1 MTSPMSPDDAQR
13 WLDDWE
19 SNASTKLALAR
30 QLAEQVA
37 QVSLT
42 AANQDGSV
50 EVTVDSAGAMTGLR
64 LSEATRKRPADELSQ
79 EILTVMR
86 RAQAKLAARVG
97 DIAATT
103 VGADSESGRAL
114 VATFEQRYPVEITDE
129 PDRDIGLGRDSEFG
143 SATDWRGRGR

>member
-1 MTSPMSPDDAQR
+1 MAGPMSPEDAQR

-19 SNASTKLALAR
+19 SSAPTKLAQAR

-37 QVSLT
+37 QLSLT

-50 EVTVDSAGAMTGLR
+50 EVTVDSAGVMTGLR
-64 LSEATRKRPADELSQ
+64 LSEATRKRPADDVSQ

-86 RAQAKLAARVG
+86 RAQAKLAARVS
-97 DIAATT
+97 DIAAAT

-114 VATFEQRYPVEITDE
+114 ISTFERRYPAVAADE
-129 PDRDIGLGRDSEFG
+129 SDRDIGLGRDSEFG
-143 SATDWRGRGR
+143 SATNWRGRGR